1 VAPTTYTFNID
12 GTLYGGVNL
21 LADLQFDGEL
31 QVTLRMVGGEPGS
44 SSFVFESSTLAGTFE
59 TPRAVVPEPAS
70 LFLLGSGL
78 LGLAAVRRVRRRRA
92 DA

>member
-1 VAPTTYTFNID
+1 MFAINHVPQ
-12 GTLYGGVNL
+12 GGV
-21 LADLQFDGEL
+21 DLQNELETTGQL
-31 QVTLRMVGGEPGS
+31 QVTLRLVGGGPPGS
-44 SSFVFESSTLAGTFE
+44 DSYQFDKSVLRIEVASI
-59 TPRAVVPEPAS
+59 PEPAS